1 MIYLPVSRMAQA
13 TKRPLEDLLV
23 CALKAS
29 LPPLDGLPS
38 ELVRELV
45 KLERLDDE
53 SLGRVMASSVPAAQQ
68 RKLDSLLHKNQAG
81 TLTKREQ
88 QKLDR
93 LQRQADRVMLRKARA
108 AVLLR
113 FRGHRL
119 PVEQPRNRRCPAALG
134 QRWLVASR
142 GLIELFRKWIDA
154 PTLA

>member
-1 MIYLPVSRMAQA
+1 MGQTVTLELPQTIYLPVSRMAQA

-23 CALKAS
+23 CALRAS

-53 SLGRVMASSVPAAQQ
+53 SLWRVMVSRVPAAQQ
-68 RKLDSLLHKNQAG
+68 RKLDSLLRKNQAG

-93 LQRQADRVMLRKARA
+93 LQREADRVMLRKARA

-113 FRGHRL
+113 FRGQHL
-119 PVEQPRNRRCPAALG
+119 
-134 QRWLVASR
+134 
-142 GLIELFRKWIDA
+142 
-154 PTLA
+154 PTLEELRRLASKT